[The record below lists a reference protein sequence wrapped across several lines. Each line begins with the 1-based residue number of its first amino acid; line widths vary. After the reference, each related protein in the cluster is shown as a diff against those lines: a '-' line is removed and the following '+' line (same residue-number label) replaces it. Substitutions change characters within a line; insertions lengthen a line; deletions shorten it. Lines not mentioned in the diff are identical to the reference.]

1 MMRTEGSVV
10 ILGLHNQKKDGLIG
24 ICIVPCKDI
33 PTVTT
38 DAGTLLNDHGS
49 SRMRYN
55 LALFQVKESKTMQE
69 LERRQKSDHDASVF
83 LLDFH
88 KKYMHLNND
97 LHPVSRLCNIM

>member
-38 DAGTLLNDHGS
+38 DAGTLLNDHAS
-49 SRMRYN
+49 SRMRCD

-69 LERRQKSDHDASVF
+69 LERRQKSGRDSSVF
-83 LLDFH
+83 LTHFC
-88 KKYMHLNND
+88 KKYMPSKPTN
-97 LHPVSRLCNIM
+97 PVSSVCNMM